1 MGRIHLTSV
10 LNELLQKTP
19 IEKLPAI
26 TLDNEFPEPKR
37 RREAVQAVRFLRI
50 VCHTMNR

>member
-1 MGRIHLTSV
+1 MGRIRLTSV

-26 TLDNEFPEPKR
+26 TLDNEFPRPKR
-37 RREAVQAVRFLRI
+37 RREAVLYDFHEPSATL
-50 VCHTMNR
+50 